1 MKNFLANNYSTI
13 IGVIV
18 FLLITSFFRQ
28 CSLSREVSY
37 LRYQQNKKL
46 DFSLEDIDSILQ
58 VQTKTILELEKYYDN
73 RELND
78 LENKLNESKTV
89 K

>member
-13 IGVIV
+13 IGVIG
-18 FLLITSFFRQ
+18 FLLIMSMFRQ

-46 DFSLEDIDSILQ
+46 DFSLEDIDNILQ
-58 VQTKTILELEKYYDN
+58 VQTKTILKLEKYYDK
-73 RELND
+73 RDLND

>member
-1 MKNFLANNYSTI
+1 MIKFLESNYRTI
-13 IGVIV
+13 IGVLT
-18 FLLITSFFRQ
+18 FLMVMSVFRQ

-46 DFSLEDIDSILQ
+46 DFSLEDIDSVLQ
-58 VQTKTILELEKYYDN
+58 LQTKTILTLEKYYDN
-73 RELND
+73 RDLND
-78 LENKLNESKTV
+78 LEIKLNESKTV

>member
-13 IGVIV
+13 IGVIG
-18 FLLITSFFRQ
+18 FLLIMSMFRQ

-46 DFSLEDIDSILQ
+46 DFSLEDIDNILQ
-58 VQTKTILELEKYYDN
+58 VQTKTILKLEKYYDN
-73 RELND
+73 RDLND